1 VPAPPEYR
9 IVVAKQARQLGLWSG
24 SARERTY
31 TIVLGRNSS
40 ADKSVEG
47 DQATPLGEFYIC
59 AKNPRSKYFLSLCI
73 SYPNAEDA
81 ERGLAAGLIGADEH
95 RRILDAIRARRIPPQ
110 HTRLG
115 GEIYIHG
122 HGIPGN
128 SIHGNGISGH
138 GVPGHGGHSE
148 SRGGHSAPIDFSQKD
163 WTRGCIA
170 LSNDDMQDL
179 YDRVAIGTAVSI
191 NE

>member
-1 VPAPPEYR
+1 MPSPVPAPPEYR
-9 IVVAKQARQLGLWSG
+9 IVVAKQARQLSVWSG
-24 SARERTY
+24 SAAARTY
-31 TIVLGRNSS
+31 AIVLGRNSS

-47 DQATPLGEFYIC
+47 DHATPLGEFYVC

-81 ERGLAAGLIGADEH
+81 ERGLAEGLIGADEH
-95 RRILDAIRARRIPPQ
+95 GQILDAIRARRMPPQ

-122 HGIPGN
+122 HGVHGRG
-128 SIHGNGISGH
+128 IHGRSI
-138 GVPGHGGHSE
+138 PGHGGQNE
-148 SRGGHSAPIDFSQKD
+148 SRGGHSSPIDFSQQD

>member
-9 IVVAKQARQLGLWSG
+9 IVVAKQARQLSVWSG
-24 SARERTY
+24 SALERTY
-31 TIVLGRNSS
+31 AIVLGRNSS

-81 ERGLAAGLIGADEH
+81 ERGLAAGLIGTDEH
-95 RRILDAIRARRIPPQ
+95 GQILDAIRARRMPPQ

-122 HGIPGN
+122 HGIHGHSIPGHG
-128 SIHGNGISGH
+128 IHGHGI
-138 GVPGHGGHSE
+138 PGHGGHNE
-148 SRGGHSAPIDFSQKD
+148 SRGGHGAPIDFSQKD

-179 YDRVAIGTAVSI
+179 YDRVAIGTGVSI